1 MSASTR
7 ISRRRQGTAPETI
20 AAALRAE
27 ILAGE
32 TKPGTLLRQEDLA
45 ARFAMSRIP
54 VRDALR
60 LLEAEGLV
68 TIATNRGAQV
78 AQLSRSEVA
87 EIYHLRILLE
97 CDCLSLAIARMSDMD
112 LDRIER
118 IRQRA
123 EIDAA
128 TPEWNDGDWAF
139 HEALYHPSGNVRQID
154 MIRSLRTTSDLY
166 AAAHRALPKQRKRW
180 LADHRAIAA
189 ACRTKRSADA
199 VAALTA
205 HLTAARDF
213 VLEQMPN
220 EAPRAG
226 VR

>member
-1 MSASTR
+1 MQS
-7 ISRRRQGTAPETI
+7 SRRRQGTAPETI

-27 ILAGE
+27 IMSGE
-32 TKPGTLLRQEDLA
+32 TRPGTLLRQEEIA

-78 AQLSRSEVA
+78 TQLSRDEVA
-87 EIYHLRILLE
+87 EIHHLRILLE
-97 CDCLSLAIARMSDMD
+97 SNCLSIAVPRMSDAD
-112 LDRIER
+112 VERIDR

-139 HEALYHPSGNVRQID
+139 HKALYRPSGHDRQIE
-154 MIRSLRTTSDLY
+154 MIRSMRTTSDLY

-180 LADHRAIAA
+180 LADHRAIVA
-189 ACRTKRSADA
+189 ACRARRVADA
-199 VAALTA
+199 VGALTA

-213 VLEQMPN
+213 VLEQMP
-220 EAPRAG
+220 R
-226 VR
+226 

>member
-1 MSASTR
+1 MSTSTHSPR
-7 ISRRRQGTAPETI
+7 KRQGTAPETI
-20 AAALRAE
+20 AAALRAD
-27 ILAGE
+27 ILSGK

-45 ARFAMSRIP
+45 AQFAMSRIP

-78 AQLSRSEVA
+78 IQLSRDEVA

-97 CDCLSLAIARMSDMD
+97 CDCLGVAMARMSEPD
-112 LDRIER
+112 LDRIDR

-128 TPEWNDGDWAF
+128 TPEWNEGDWSF
-139 HEALYHPSGNVRQID
+139 HAALYGPSGHGRQIE
-154 MIRSLRTTSDLY
+154 MIRGLRTTSDLY
-166 AAAHRALPKQRKRW
+166 AVAHEALPRERKRW
-180 LADHRAIAA
+180 LADHRAIVA
-189 ACRTKRSADA
+189 ACRAGRTADA

-205 HLTAARDF
+205 HLSAARDF
-213 VLEQMPN
+213 VLGRMADRNP
-220 EAPRAG
+220 
-226 VR
+226 

>member
-1 MSASTR
+1 MATSTSAQR
-7 ISRRRQGTAPETI
+7 KRQGTAPETI
-20 AAALRAE
+20 AAALRAD
-27 ILAGE
+27 ILSGE

-78 AQLSRSEVA
+78 TQLSRDEVA
-87 EIYHLRILLE
+87 EIYHLRVLLE
-97 CDCLSLAIARMSDMD
+97 GDCLGLAIPRMSEAE

-128 TPEWNDGDWAF
+128 
-139 HEALYHPSGNVRQID
+139 
-154 MIRSLRTTSDLY
+154 
-166 AAAHRALPKQRKRW
+166 
-180 LADHRAIAA
+180 
-189 ACRTKRSADA
+189 
-199 VAALTA
+199 
-205 HLTAARDF
+205 
-213 VLEQMPN
+213 
-220 EAPRAG
+220 
-226 VR
+226 

>member
-1 MSASTR
+1 MATST
-7 ISRRRQGTAPETI
+7 SSTRRRQGTAPDTI

-27 ILAGE
+27 ILSGQAR
-32 TKPGTLLRQEDLA
+32 PGTLLRQEDLA

-78 AQLSRSEVA
+78 TQLSRDEVA
-87 EIYHLRILLE
+87 EIHHLRILLE
-97 CDCLSLAIARMSDMD
+97 TNCLSLAAPRMSEADV
-112 LDRIER
+112 DRIDR

-128 TPEWNDGDWAF
+128 TAEWNDGDWAF
-139 HEALYHPSGNVRQID
+139 HEALYKPSGHARQIE

-180 LADHRAIAA
+180 LADHRAIVT
-189 ACRTKRSADA
+189 ACRARRVSEA
-199 VAALTA
+199 VAALAA
-205 HLTAARDF
+205 HLGAARDF
-213 VLEQMPN
+213 VLEQMP
-220 EAPRAG
+220 R
-226 VR
+226 

>member
-1 MSASTR
+1 MAASMLSQR
-7 ISRRRQGTAPETI
+7 KRQGTAPETI
-20 AAALRAE
+20 AAALRAD
-27 ILAGE
+27 ILTGA

-78 AQLSRSEVA
+78 SRLSRNEVA
-87 EIYHLRILLE
+87 EIYHLRSLLE
-97 CDCLSLAIARMSDMD
+97 CNCLGLAIPRMSETD

-128 TPEWNDGDWAF
+128 TPEWNAGDWSF
-139 HEALYHPSGNVRQID
+139 HEALYRPSGHDRQIE
-154 MIRSLRTTSDLY
+154 MIKGLRTTSDLY
-166 AAAHRALPKQRKRW
+166 AVAHRALPKERKRW
-180 LADHRAIAA
+180 LADHRAIVA
-189 ACRTKRSADA
+189 ACCGGRTADA
-199 VAALTA
+199 VAALSS
-205 HLTAARDF
+205 HLAAARDF
-213 VLEQMPN
+213 VLEQMQDH
-220 EAPRAG
+220 R
-226 VR
+226 

>member
-1 MSASTR
+1 MLSQR
-7 ISRRRQGTAPETI
+7 KRQGTAPETI
-20 AAALRAE
+20 AAALRAD
-27 ILAGE
+27 ILTGA

-78 AQLSRSEVA
+78 SRLSRNEVA
-87 EIYHLRILLE
+87 EIYHLRSLLE
-97 CDCLSLAIARMSDMD
+97 CNCLGLAIPRMSQTD

-128 TPEWNDGDWAF
+128 TPEWNAGDWSF
-139 HEALYHPSGNVRQID
+139 HEALYRPSGHDRQIE
-154 MIRSLRTTSDLY
+154 MIKGLRTTSDLY
-166 AAAHRALPKQRKRW
+166 AVAHRALPKERKRW
-180 LADHRAIAA
+180 LADHRAIVA
-189 ACRTKRSADA
+189 ACCGGRTADA
-199 VAALTA
+199 VAALSS
-205 HLTAARDF
+205 HLAAARDF
-213 VLEQMPN
+213 VLEQMQDH
-220 EAPRAG
+220 R
-226 VR
+226 

>member
-1 MSASTR
+1 MAASTVSPR
-7 ISRRRQGTAPETI
+7 KRQGTAPETI
-20 AAALRAE
+20 AAALRAD
-27 ILAGE
+27 ILSGE

-78 AQLSRSEVA
+78 TQLSRDEVA
-87 EIYHLRILLE
+87 EIYHLRVLLE
-97 CDCLSLAIARMSDMD
+97 GDCLGLAIARMSEVE

-139 HEALYHPSGNVRQID
+139 HEALYAPSRHVRQIET
-154 MIRSLRTTSDLY
+154 IKGLRTTSELY
-166 AAAHRALPKQRKRW
+166 AAAHQALPKERKRW
-180 LADHRAIAA
+180 LADHRAIVA
-189 ACRTKRSADA
+189 ACRARRTADA

-213 VLEQMPN
+213 VLGRM
-220 EAPRAG
+220 
-226 VR
+226 

>member
-1 MSASTR
+1 MTTSTASPR
-7 ISRRRQGTAPETI
+7 KRQGTAPETI
-20 AAALRAE
+20 AAALRAD
-27 ILAGE
+27 ILSGE

-45 ARFAMSRIP
+45 ARFSMSRIP

-78 AQLSRSEVA
+78 VQFSKDEVA

-97 CDCLSLAIARMSDMD
+97 CDCLGAAMARMTDAD

-139 HEALYHPSGNVRQID
+139 HEALYRPSLHARQIE

-166 AAAHRALPKQRKRW
+166 AAAHQALPKERKRW
-180 LADHRAIAA
+180 LADHRAIVA
-189 ACRTKRSADA
+189 ACRARRSADA
-199 VAALTA
+199 VAALRS

-213 VLEQMPN
+213 VLGRM
-220 EAPRAG
+220 
-226 VR
+226 

>member
-1 MSASTR
+1 MPASTR
-7 ISRRRQGTAPETI
+7 AARQRQGTAPDTI
-20 AAALRAE
+20 AAAVRAE
-27 ILAGE
+27 IVSGQ

-78 AQLSRSEVA
+78 TQLSRDEVA

-97 CDCLSLAIARMSDMD
+97 CNCLTMAIPRMGDAD

-128 TPEWNDGDWAF
+128 TPEWNEGDWSF
-139 HEALYHPSGNVRQID
+139 HDALYRPSGHHRQIE

-166 AAAHRALPKQRKRW
+166 AVAHRALPRERKRW
-180 LADHRAIAA
+180 LADHRAIVA
-189 ACRTKRSADA
+189 ACRAKRTAEA

-205 HLTAARDF
+205 HLTAAQEF
-213 VLEQMPN
+213 VLGYMPT
-220 EAPRAG
+220 
-226 VR
+226 

>member
-1 MSASTR
+1 MATSTSSTR
-7 ISRRRQGTAPETI
+7 KRQGTAPETI
-20 AAALRAE
+20 AAALRAD
-27 ILAGE
+27 ILSGE
-32 TKPGTLLRQEDLA
+32 AKPGTLLRQEDLA

-78 AQLSRSEVA
+78 VQFSRDEVA

-97 CDCLSLAIARMSDMD
+97 CDCLGLAVTRMTEAD

-139 HEALYHPSGNVRQID
+139 HEALYRPSGHARQIE
-154 MIRSLRTTSDLY
+154 MIKNLRTTSDLY
-166 AAAHRALPKQRKRW
+166 AAAHQALPKERKRW
-180 LADHRAIAA
+180 LADHRTIVA
-189 ACRTKRSADA
+189 ACRARRAAEA
-199 VAALTA
+199 VAALSA

-213 VLEQMPN
+213 VLGRM
-220 EAPRAG
+220 
-226 VR
+226 

>member
-1 MSASTR
+1 MLSQR
-7 ISRRRQGTAPETI
+7 KRQGTAPETI
-20 AAALRAE
+20 AAALRAD
-27 ILAGE
+27 ILTGA

-78 AQLSRSEVA
+78 SRLSRNEVA
-87 EIYHLRILLE
+87 EIYHLRSLLE
-97 CDCLSLAIARMSDMD
+97 CNCLGLAIPRMSQTD

-128 TPEWNDGDWAF
+128 TPEWNAGDWSF
-139 HEALYHPSGNVRQID
+139 HEALYRPSGHDRQIE
-154 MIRSLRTTSDLY
+154 MIKGLRTTSDLY
-166 AAAHRALPKQRKRW
+166 AVAHRALPKERKRW
-180 LADHRAIAA
+180 LADHRAIVA
-189 ACRTKRSADA
+189 ACRRGRTADA
-199 VAALTA
+199 VAALSS
-205 HLTAARDF
+205 HLAAARDF
-213 VLEQMPN
+213 VLEQMQDH
-220 EAPRAG
+220 R
-226 VR
+226 

>member
-1 MSASTR
+1 MATSMQS
-7 ISRRRQGTAPETI
+7 SRRRQGTAPETI

-27 ILAGE
+27 IMSGE
-32 TKPGTLLRQEDLA
+32 TRPGTLLRQEEIA

-78 AQLSRSEVA
+78 TQLSRDEVA
-87 EIYHLRILLE
+87 EIHHLRILLE
-97 CDCLSLAIARMSDMD
+97 SNCLSIAIPRMSDAD
-112 LDRIER
+112 VERIDR

-139 HEALYHPSGNVRQID
+139 HEALYRPSGHDRQIE
-154 MIRSLRTTSDLY
+154 MIRSLRTTSDFY

-180 LADHRAIAA
+180 LADHRVIVA
-189 ACRTKRSADA
+189 ACRARRVADA
-199 VAALTA
+199 VSALTA

-213 VLEQMPN
+213 VLAQMP
-220 EAPRAG
+220 R
-226 VR
+226 

>member
-1 MSASTR
+1 MSTSTH
-7 ISRRRQGTAPETI
+7 SPRRRQGTAPETI
-20 AAALRAE
+20 AAALRAD
-27 ILAGE
+27 ILSGK

-45 ARFAMSRIP
+45 AQFAMSRIP

-78 AQLSRSEVA
+78 IQLSRDEVA

-97 CDCLSLAIARMSDMD
+97 CDCLGVAMAQMTETE
-112 LDRIER
+112 LDRIDR

-128 TPEWNDGDWAF
+128 TAEWNEGDWSF
-139 HEALYHPSGNVRQID
+139 HAALYGPSGHSRQIE
-154 MIRSLRTTSDLY
+154 MINGLRTTSDLY
-166 AAAHRALPKQRKRW
+166 AAAHKALPRERKRW
-180 LADHRAIAA
+180 LADHRAIVA
-189 ACRTKRSADA
+189 ACRAGRTADA

-205 HLTAARDF
+205 HLSAARDF
-213 VLEQMPN
+213 VLGRMADRNP
-220 EAPRAG
+220 
-226 VR
+226 

>member
-1 MSASTR
+1 MLSQR
-7 ISRRRQGTAPETI
+7 KRQGTAPETI
-20 AAALRAE
+20 AAALRAD
-27 ILAGE
+27 ILTGA

-78 AQLSRSEVA
+78 SRLSRNEVA
-87 EIYHLRILLE
+87 EIYHLRSLLE
-97 CDCLSLAIARMSDMD
+97 CNCLGLAIPRMSETD

-128 TPEWNDGDWAF
+128 TPEWNAGDWSF
-139 HEALYHPSGNVRQID
+139 HEALYRPSGHDRQIE
-154 MIRSLRTTSDLY
+154 MIKGLRTASDLY
-166 AAAHRALPKQRKRW
+166 AVAHRALPKERKRW
-180 LADHRAIAA
+180 LADHRAIVA
-189 ACRTKRSADA
+189 ACRRGRTADA
-199 VAALTA
+199 VAALSS
-205 HLTAARDF
+205 HLAAARDF
-213 VLEQMPN
+213 VLEQMQGH
-220 EAPRAG
+220 R
-226 VR
+226 